1 MINKRIIS
9 LLPSATEIVVAIGA
23 GSNLVGISHECDHPQ
38 EIKNLPVCSKAN
50 VDSTLSSAEI
60 DAAVKNKIEN
70 ALSLYELDFDLI
82 KSLNADLIITQD
94 QCKVCAVHVDDMKQ
108 KLIDILGRE
117 IEIISLQPSSIE
129 DVLGDIQR
137 IADSLSINVDEYLEE
152 LNDRIEIVKHKV
164 KFVKHR
170 PEIVCIEWME
180 PLMTAGHW
188 TPQLIDYAG
197 GKSLLSEAFK
207 TSKYISWEELQAADP
222 DGIIIAAC
230 GFDMEKIKSEMHS
243 LEKNEIWQNLKAVQK
258 GHVFIAD
265 GNAYFNR
272 SGPRLVDTL
281 EIIAE
286 ILQVNQFYYGFE
298 NIAWE
303 QLAKNS

>member
-23 GSNLVGISHECDHPQ
+23 GSNLVGMSHECDHPQ
-38 EIKNLPVCSKAN
+38 EIKNLPICTKAN
-50 VDSTLSSAEI
+50 IDSTLSSAAI
-60 DAAVKNKIEN
+60 DSAVKQKIEN

-82 KSLNADLIITQD
+82 KSLNPDLIITQD
-94 QCKVCAVHVDDMKQ
+94 QCEVCAIHVDDLRS
-108 KLIDILGRE
+108 KLVEVLGRE
-117 IEIISLQPSSIE
+117 VEIISLHPSSIE
-129 DVLGDIQR
+129 DVLEDIKR
-137 IADSLSINVDEYLEE
+137 VGESLAINTEVLIED

-180 PLMTAGHW
+180 PLMSAGHW
-188 TPQLIDYAG
+188 TPQLINYAG
-197 GKSLLSEAFK
+197 GEALLSEPFEK
-207 TSKYISWEELQAADP
+207 SKYISWDQLKEADP

-230 GFDMEKIKSEMHS
+230 GFTMEKIKEEMS
-243 LEKNEIWQNLKAVQK
+243 ALQSNQTWNELKAVQK

-298 NIAWE
+298 NEAWE
-303 QLAKNS
+303 QLTN

>member
-38 EIKNLPVCSKAN
+38 EIKNLPVCTKAN
-50 VDSTLSSAEI
+50 IDSTLSSAAI
-60 DAAVKNKIEN
+60 DSAVKQKIEN

-82 KSLNADLIITQD
+82 KSLNPDLIITQD
-94 QCKVCAVHVDDMKQ
+94 QCEVCAIHVDDLRS
-108 KLIDILGRE
+108 KLVEVLGRE
-117 IEIISLQPSSIE
+117 VEIISLHPSSIE
-129 DVLGDIQR
+129 DVLEDIKR
-137 IADSLSINVDEYLEE
+137 VGESLAINTEVLIED

-180 PLMTAGHW
+180 PLMSAGHW
-188 TPQLIDYAG
+188 TPQLINYAG
-197 GKSLLSEAFK
+197 GEALLSEPFEK
-207 TSKYISWEELQAADP
+207 SKYISWDQLKEADP

-230 GFDMEKIKSEMHS
+230 GFTMEKIKEEMS
-243 LEKNEIWQNLKAVQK
+243 ALQSNQTWNELKAVQK

-298 NIAWE
+298 NEAWE
-303 QLAKNS
+303 QLTN

>member
-9 LLPSATEIVVAIGA
+9 LLPSATEIVAALGA
-23 GSNLVGISHECDHPQ
+23 SSNLVGISHECDHPA
-38 EIKNLPVCSKAN
+38 EIKNLPICTKAN
-50 VDSTLSSAEI
+50 IDSTLSSLEI
-60 DAAVKNKIEN
+60 DKSVKNKIEN
-70 ALSLYELDFDLI
+70 ALSLYELDFELI
-82 KSLNADLIITQD
+82 KSLNPDLIITQD
-94 QCKVCAVHVDDMKQ
+94 QCEVCAIHVDDLKS
-108 KLIDILGRE
+108 KLKELLGGD
-117 IEIISLQPSSIE
+117 IEIISLHPSSIE
-129 DVLGDIQR
+129 DVFNDIKR
-137 IADSLSINVDEYLEE
+137 IGESLAVNTAALIED

-188 TPQLIDYAG
+188 TPQLINYAG
-197 GKSLLSEAFK
+197 GKALLSEPFEK
-207 TSKYISWEELQAADP
+207 SKYISWDDLKQADP

-230 GFDMEKIKSEMHS
+230 GFTMQKIKEEMS
-243 LEKNEIWQNLKAVQK
+243 ALQSNQIWNELKAVQK

-286 ILQVNQFYYGFE
+286 ILQVNQFYYGYE
-298 NIAWE
+298 NEAWE
-303 QLAKNS
+303 QLSN

>member
-23 GSNLVGISHECDHPQ
+23 DSNLVGISHECDHPQ
-38 EIKNLPVCSKAN
+38 EIKNLPVCTKAN
-50 VDSTLSSAEI
+50 IDSTLSSAEI
-60 DAAVKNKIEN
+60 DSVVKQKIEN

-82 KSLNADLIITQD
+82 KSLNPDLIITQD
-94 QCKVCAVHVDDMKQ
+94 QCEVCAIHVDDLQ
-108 KLIDILGRE
+108 SKLNELLGRE
-117 IEIISLQPSSIE
+117 VEIISLHPSSIE
-129 DVLGDIQR
+129 DVLADIKR
-137 IADSLSINVDEYLEE
+137 VGDSLSINTETLLED

-180 PLMTAGHW
+180 PLMSAGHW
-188 TPQLIDYAG
+188 TPQLINYAG
-197 GKSLLSEAFK
+197 GKALLSEAFEK
-207 TSKYISWEELQAADP
+207 SKYINWEQLKEADP

-230 GFDMEKIKSEMHS
+230 GFDMQKIKSEMHV
-243 LEKNEIWQNLKAVQK
+243 LQGNAIWNELKAVQK

-298 NIAWE
+298 NEAWE
-303 QLAKNS
+303 QLAN

>member
-9 LLPSATEIVVAIGA
+9 LLPSATEIVAALGA
-23 GSNLVGISHECDHPQ
+23 SSNLVAISHECDHPE
-38 EIKNLPVCSKAN
+38 EIKHLPVCTKAN
-50 VDSTLSSAEI
+50 IDSTASSLEI
-60 DAAVKNKIEN
+60 DKSVKEKIEN
-70 ALSLYELDFDLI
+70 ALSLYEIDFELI
-82 KSLNADLIITQD
+82 KSLKPDLIITQD
-94 QCKVCAVHVDDMKQ
+94 QCEVCAIHVDDLKA
-108 KLIDILGRE
+108 KLNEILEKE
-117 IEIISLQPSSIE
+117 IELISLSPSSIE
-129 DVLGDIQR
+129 DVLNDIKT
-137 IADSLSINVDEYLEE
+137 IALSLDINSDSIIED

-180 PLMTAGHW
+180 PLMSAGHW
-188 TPQLIDYAG
+188 TPQLINYAG
-197 GKSLLSEAFK
+197 GQALLSESFEK
-207 TSKYISWEELQAADP
+207 SKYITWQDLIQANP
-222 DGIIIAAC
+222 DGIIISAC
-230 GFDMEKIKSEMHS
+230 GFNLQKIKEE
-243 LEKNEIWQNLKAVQK
+243 LPTLLNNEHWRELKAVQK

-298 NIAWE
+298 NEAWE
-303 QLAKNS
+303 QLSN

>member
-38 EIKNLPVCSKAN
+38 EIKNLPVCTKAN
-50 VDSTLSSAEI
+50 IDSTLSSAAI
-60 DAAVKNKIEN
+60 DSAVKQKIEN

-82 KSLNADLIITQD
+82 KSLNPDLIITQN
-94 QCKVCAVHVDDMKQ
+94 QCEVCAIHVDDLRS
-108 KLIDILGRE
+108 KLVEVLGRE
-117 IEIISLQPSSIE
+117 VEIISLHPSSIE
-129 DVLGDIQR
+129 DVLEDIKR
-137 IADSLSINVDEYLEE
+137 VGESLAINTEVLIED

-180 PLMTAGHW
+180 PLMSAGHW
-188 TPQLIDYAG
+188 TPQLINYAG
-197 GKSLLSEAFK
+197 GEALLSEPFEK
-207 TSKYISWEELQAADP
+207 SKYISWDQLKEADP

-230 GFDMEKIKSEMHS
+230 GFTMEKIKEEMS
-243 LEKNEIWQNLKAVQK
+243 ALQSNQTWNELKAVQK

-298 NIAWE
+298 NEAWE
-303 QLAKNS
+303 QLTN

>member
-38 EIKNLPVCSKAN
+38 EIKNLAVCTKAN
-50 VDSTLSSAEI
+50 IDSKLSSVEI
-60 DAAVKNKIEN
+60 DSAVRNKIEN

-82 KSLNADLIITQD
+82 KSLEPDLIITQD
-94 QCKVCAVHVDDMKQ
+94 QCKVCAVHVDDLKQ
-108 KLIDILGRE
+108 KLNEIIGRE

-129 DVLGDIQR
+129 EVLNDIQTV
-137 IADSLSINVDEYLEE
+137 AESLSINVDEYLEE

-170 PEIVCIEWME
+170 PEIVCIEWIE

-188 TPQLIDYAG
+188 TPQLIDFAG
-197 GKSLLSEAFK
+197 GKAVLSETFK
-207 TSKYISWEELQAADP
+207 ASKYITCEELKAADP

-230 GFDMEKIKSEMHS
+230 GFDMERIKSEMHV
-243 LEKNEIWQNLKAVQK
+243 LEKNEFWQSLKAVQK

-298 NIAWE
+298 NLAWE
-303 QLAKNS
+303 QITKNT